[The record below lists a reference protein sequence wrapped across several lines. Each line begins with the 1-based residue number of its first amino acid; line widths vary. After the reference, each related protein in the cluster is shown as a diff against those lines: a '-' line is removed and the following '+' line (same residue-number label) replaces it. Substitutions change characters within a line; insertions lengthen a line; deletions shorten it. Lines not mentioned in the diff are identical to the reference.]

1 MLEFTHIPRISLKKV
16 SAQKRIKNF
25 KEIYTPYS
33 AFESKEQAKR
43 CMSCG
48 IPYCSIG
55 CPLHNMIPLWL
66 KTMAQ
71 KDLSVAFDVSNSTS
85 PFPEI
90 LGRIC
95 PHDSLCEGSCSLNTG
110 HGAVSIGSVES
121 FITDTGL
128 EQGLRVKLGNGATS
142 KTKVAIIGSGPSGIS
157 CATYLLRAGI
167 NVEMFERA
175 PLAGGL
181 LTYGIPNFKLDKNI
195 VQNRIKMLTDAGM
208 KLHTNKE
215 ITKDEFAKL
224 YKEFDYVYLAMGATK
239 SNVSNIDGLDESKAY
254 KAIDYLTTI
263 QCEQFG
269 QKPKFDIDI
278 EGKNVVVIGGGDT
291 AMDCVRSSIRK
302 KAKKVTCI
310 YRRSQS
316 DMAGSKKEYENAVEE
331 GVEFVFNTGVKDAKD
346 GKLNICKLD
355 DNLEFIK
362 SQESAVEFDIVV
374 FALGFSVNKYD
385 FLDDHKV
392 DLNPK
397 NGRVIV
403 DENFKTSNDKIY
415 GGGDIVQGASLAVI
429 AAAHGR
435 ECAKAIAKIAK

>member
-16 SAQKRIKNF
+16 SAEKRIKDF
-25 KEIYTPYS
+25 KEIYAPYS

-128 EQGLRVKLGNGATS
+128 KQGLKVKLSSKNKS

-157 CATYLLRAGI
+157 CATYLLRAGV

-175 PLAGGL
+175 PKAGGL

-195 VQNRIKMLTDAGM
+195 VQNRIDMLTDAGM
-208 KLHTNKE
+208 KLHLNQE
-215 ITKDEFAKL
+215 IGKDEFAKI

-239 SNVSNIDGLDESKAY
+239 SNFSTIDGLEESKFY

-263 QCEQFG
+263 QYEIFG
-269 QKPKFDIDI
+269 QKPKFNIDI

-302 KAKKVTCI
+302 KANKVTCI
-310 YRRSQS
+310 YRRAQS

-331 GVEFVFNTGVKDAKD
+331 GVEFIFNAGVKQAKD
-346 GKLNICKLD
+346 GKLEVCKLD
-355 DNLEFIK
+355 SNLEFIK
-362 SQESAVEFDIVV
+362 GEESLIDYDIVV
-374 FALGFSVNKYD
+374 FALGFGVNKYD
-385 FLDDHKV
+385 FLDDHNV
-392 DLNPK
+392 EVNPK
-397 NGRVIV
+397 NGRVVV

-429 AAAHGR
+429 AATNGR
-435 ECAKAIAKIAK
+435 ECAKAIARLAK